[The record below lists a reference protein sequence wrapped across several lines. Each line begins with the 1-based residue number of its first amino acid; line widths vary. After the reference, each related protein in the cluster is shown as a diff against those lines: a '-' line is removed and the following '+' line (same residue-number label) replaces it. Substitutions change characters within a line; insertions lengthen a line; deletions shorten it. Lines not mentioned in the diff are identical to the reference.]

1 MLKSQTIVAMG
12 MQMEHQNRALLDN
25 ILGMSVMK
33 LLKQEEQIVQLQ
45 IEIVQAHAIVLQNS
59 IVINEMEMAF
69 MLAFF
74 IQVSNLN

>member
-12 MQMEHQNRALLDN
+12 MQMEHQNRALEN

-33 LLKQEEQIVQLQ
+33 QLKQEEQIVQLQ

>member
-1 MLKSQTIVAMG
+1 
-12 MQMEHQNRALLDN
+12 
-25 ILGMSVMK
+25 MK
-33 LLKQEEQIVQLQ
+33 QLKQEEQIVQLQ

>member
-12 MQMEHQNRALLDN
+12 MQMEHQNRALEN
-25 ILGMSVMK
+25 ILRMSVMK
-33 LLKQEEQIVQLQ
+33 QLKQEEQIVQLQ